1 MDWGGGIRST
11 PDGGRRDKKY
21 NIMHNQHTGVGKD
34 EDQIKRC
41 FIRITL
47 KEDPPRC
54 RDPNA
59 NLSMPPYAMLERDRG
74 IMPPQAAP
82 RIASWSST
90 SVVKV

>member
-21 NIMHNQHTGVGKD
+21 NLEHNQHTGSCKD
-34 EDQIKRC
+34 EDQIKRY

-54 RDPNA
+54 RSKRQPI
-59 NLSMPPYAMLERDRG
+59 YAPICHALERDGG
-74 IMPPQAAP
+74 IMPPQVAP